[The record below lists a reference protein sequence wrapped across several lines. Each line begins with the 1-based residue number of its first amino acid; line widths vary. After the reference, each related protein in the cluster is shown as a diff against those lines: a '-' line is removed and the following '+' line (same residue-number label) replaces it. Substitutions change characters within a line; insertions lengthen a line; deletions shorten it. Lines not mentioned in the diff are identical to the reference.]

1 MEVHRFRRSSW
12 LIISIYVPRND
23 RGIGVASLL
32 LHKII
37 MKAKRHRIHTIYLDS
52 VLPKEATLYTRLGF
66 KYSRPLDNE
75 MYLCVANYRNT
86 SRQIFSH
93 KA

>member
-1 MEVHRFRRSSW
+1 MEVHRFRRNSW
-12 LIISIYVPRND
+12 LITSLYIPRHD

-37 MKAKRHRIHTIYLDS
+37 MKAKRHRVHTIYLDN
-52 VLPKEATLYTRLGF
+52 VLPKESTLYTRLGF

-75 MYLCVANYRNT
+75 MYLCVANYRPKCKKV
-86 SRQIFSH
+86 S
-93 KA
+93 